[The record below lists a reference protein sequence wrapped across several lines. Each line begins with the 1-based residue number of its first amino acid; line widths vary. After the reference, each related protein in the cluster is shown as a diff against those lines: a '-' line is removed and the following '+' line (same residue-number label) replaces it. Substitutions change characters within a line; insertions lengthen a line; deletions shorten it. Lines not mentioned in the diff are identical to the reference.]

1 MKAKLRKN
9 TIGVARSR
17 AMETSSTWQH
27 SRAEVDPFAPSS
39 AFSFERGQPPFAR
52 RSLPAL
58 GHGGIT
64 RAPRRTAARTEPQR
78 LRANRRAAGS
88 VPVGWLLGLLRRLLR
103 LLLVAVTVG
112 GRRGLRRAQDHR
124 RGGTGAEP
132 ECSQ

>member
-1 MKAKLRKN
+1 T

-17 AMETSSTWQH
+17 AMEPSSRWQH
-27 SRAEVDPFAPSS
+27 SRAEVDPFPPSS

-88 VPVGWLLGLLRRLLR
+88 VPLRWLLWLLPRLLCP
-103 LLLVAVTVG
+103 LLVSVTVCG
-112 GRRGLRRAQDHR
+112 PRGPPRAPDHPPRRPRAPPPR
-124 RGGTGAEP
+124 
-132 ECSQ
+132 S